1 VAGFVLSGVYSV
13 ARVLCEELAVEGA
26 ILNRL
31 KNMVILD
38 FSVPA
43 RSARVRAILRIQSNK
58 GSEMRWRYLSIWPG
72 DKHYCK
78 EVDLEGF
85 FFWSGNA
92 DDENPSGARVEISTR
107 ISGT

>member
-1 VAGFVLSGVYSV
+1 VSCLAFLHKHLIRLPPQECDGLRSVAGVVLSGVVLSGVYSV

-58 GSEMRWRYLSIWPG
+58 GPEMRWRYLSIWPG
-72 DKHYCK
+72 EQRHSLFGS
-78 EVDLEGF
+78 E
-85 FFWSGNA
+85 
-92 DDENPSGARVEISTR
+92 
-107 ISGT
+107 